1 MGAPL
6 IAIGAGVS
14 KLPKAGG
21 WMDKVKYVFG
31 ILMLAVAI
39 YLLDRIIS
47 PLTSL
52 ILWAMLI
59 TVSPIAMGV
68 LNTQT
73 NTSSPWQR
81 IFKALGLIIL
91 GYGILLWVLVARG
104 GGDML
109 QPLSG
114 WGVSSMA
121 TESAHIKFERI
132 KSVSELDQILA
143 KAKSNNQIVMLDFYA
158 DWCISCKELERF
170 VFSNANVA
178 NEMANVIALQADV
191 TENNA
196 NDKALM
202 KRFDLVGPPAIL
214 FFNNGVE
221 NRSQRIIGEINA
233 QGFLSHLNK
242 TK

>member
-1 MGAPL
+1 
-6 IAIGAGVS
+6 
-14 KLPKAGG
+14 
-21 WMDKVKYVFG
+21 
-31 ILMLAVAI
+31 
-39 YLLDRIIS
+39 
-47 PLTSL
+47 
-52 ILWAMLI
+52 
-59 TVSPIAMGV
+59 
-68 LNTQT
+68 
-73 NTSSPWQR
+73 
-81 IFKALGLIIL
+81 
-91 GYGILLWVLVARG
+91 
-104 GGDML
+104 ML

-114 WGVSSMA
+114 WGASSVA

-170 VFSNANVA
+170 VFSNANVV
-178 NEMANVIALQADV
+178 NEMVNVIALQADV

-202 KRFDLVGPPAIL
+202 KRFDLIGPPAIL
-214 FFNNGVE
+214 FFNKGVE